1 MSATAGEFA
10 APSDKRAL
18 IAVDLG
24 AESCRVSLLSWQRD
38 VPRIELV
45 HRFPNNAIERP
56 DGLRWDIERIRLGV
70 EEGIRKCA
78 HIVAESS
85 TAGIRSIAVDGW
97 AIDYVRL
104 DRHGNPLADP
114 YCYRDSRTTEAAR
127 ALHEVI
133 SPQRLRELTGVQ
145 LQKINTLYQQ
155 YADVLG
161 GEEPGVMW
169 LNLPE
174 YLLSRWGGKAVAE
187 RTNATHSQMVDIRSG
202 QWSEEILRAA
212 RLPLERMPM
221 LVDPGTD
228 LGKLSGPLSRLPALR
243 DTRLLAPCCHDTASA
258 IAGIPAEGND
268 WAYISSGTWSL
279 IGTLLD
285 KPCNVDES
293 EVEGFTNLA
302 AAGGRVC
309 FHKNLNGMWLI
320 RQCIETWAVECH
332 TWGHIWQITD
342 LVAAALKVPEFA
354 REELIVVDDPE
365 LLLPGRMPQRINEQR
380 ARRGLGP
387 LSTAPDHAPQIA
399 RLIFQSL
406 ASRYAEVLAKIA
418 SLSGKPLSRIF
429 IVGGGSQNEL
439 LNELTAQATGMKVY
453 RGSTESS
460 TIGNFATQLAALD
473 GDPSAHSIALWA
485 QRLST

>member
-1 MSATAGEFA
+1 MRDTGEELATPA
-10 APSDKRAL
+10 DKRAM

-24 AESCRVSLLSWQRD
+24 AESCRVSLLNWSGD
-38 VPRIELV
+38 SPRIELV
-45 HRFPNNAIERP
+45 HRFPNDAIERA

-78 HIVAESS
+78 HFVAESS
-85 TAGIRSIAVDGW
+85 SEGIRSIAVDGW
-97 AIDYVRL
+97 AVDYVRL
-104 DRHGNPLADP
+104 DGHGNPLADP
-114 YCYRDSRTTEAAR
+114 YCYRDSRTSEAER
-127 ALHEVI
+127 ALHEII

-155 YADVLG
+155 YADLLG
-161 GEEPGVMW
+161 GEEPGVLW

-174 YLLSRWGGKAVAE
+174 YLLSRWGGKPVAE
-187 RTNATHSQMVDIRSG
+187 RTNASHSQMVDIGSG

-212 RLPLERMPM
+212 RLPLERMPT

-228 LGKLSGPLSRLPALR
+228 LGKLKGSLSRLPALR

-258 IAGIPAEGND
+258 IAGIPAEGDD

-285 KPCNVDES
+285 QPCNVDES
-293 EVEGFTNLA
+293 EMEGFTNLA
-302 AAGGRVC
+302 AAGGRIC

-320 RQCIETWAVECH
+320 RQCIEAWAVEGH
-332 TWGHIWQITD
+332 TWQITD
-342 LVAAALKVPEFA
+342 LIAAARGAPEFA

-365 LLLPGRMPQRINEQR
+365 LVLPGRMPQRINEQR

-387 LSTAPDHAPQIA
+387 LSTAPDHAPRIA

-406 ASRYAEVLAKIA
+406 ASRYAEVLTKIA
-418 SLSGKPLSRIF
+418 SLSGKPLCRIF
-429 IVGGGSQNEL
+429 IVGGGSQNEF
-439 LNELTAQATGMKVY
+439 LNELTAQATCMKVF

-473 GDPSAHSIALWA
+473 GDPSADNIARWA
-485 QRLST
+485 LRLSTH

>member
-1 MSATAGEFA
+1 MSSTAGQDA
-10 APSDKRAL
+10 ALAHKRAL

-24 AESCRVSLLSWQRD
+24 AESCRVSLLTWRKQ

-45 HRFPNNAIERP
+45 HRFPNHAAERA

-70 EEGIRKCA
+70 EDGIRKCA
-78 HIVAESS
+78 HIVAGSS
-85 TAGIRSIAVDGW
+85 ADGIRSIAVDGW
-97 AIDYVRL
+97 AVDYVRL

-114 YCYRDSRTTEAAR
+114 YCYRDSRTTESER
-127 ALHEVI
+127 ALHESI
-133 SPQRLRELTGVQ
+133 SPHRLRELTGVQ
-145 LQKINTLYQQ
+145 PQKINTLYQQ

-161 GEEPGVMW
+161 GEDPGVMW

-174 YLLSRWGGKAVAE
+174 YLLSRWGGKPVAE
-187 RTNATHSQMVDIRSG
+187 RTIATHSQMVDIGSG
-202 QWSEEILRAA
+202 QWSEEILTAA
-212 RLPLERMPM
+212 RLDLGRMPV

-285 KPCNVDES
+285 KPCNGDES
-293 EVEGFTNLA
+293 EAEGFTNLA
-302 AAGGRVC
+302 AAGGRIC

-320 RQCIETWAVECH
+320 RQCIDTWAVE
-332 TWGHIWQITD
+332 GHNWQITD
-342 LVAAALKVPEFA
+342 LIATARKAPNFA
-354 REELIVVDDPE
+354 KEELIVVDDPE
-365 LLLPGRMPQRINEQR
+365 LVLPGRMPQRINEQR
-380 ARRGLGP
+380 ARRSLRP

-406 ASRYAEVLAKIA
+406 AARYAEVLTKIA
-418 SLSGKPLSRIF
+418 SLSRKPLSRIF
-429 IVGGGSQNEL
+429 IVGGGSQNEF
-439 LNELTAQATGMKVY
+439 LNELTAQATGMKVC

-473 GDPSAHSIALWA
+473 GDSSARNIALWA
-485 QRLST
+485 RRLCT